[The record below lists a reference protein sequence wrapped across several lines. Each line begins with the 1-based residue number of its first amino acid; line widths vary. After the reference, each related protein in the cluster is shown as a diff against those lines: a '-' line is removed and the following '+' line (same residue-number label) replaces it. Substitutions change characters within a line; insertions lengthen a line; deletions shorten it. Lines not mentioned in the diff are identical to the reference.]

1 MKEVKMEA
9 TRVEMTQLVLP
20 GQANNH
26 GTLFGGQLV
35 AWMDTAASVAACR
48 FCRSDVVTVSIDELY
63 FALPIKRGDI
73 VVLYAQVNQ
82 AWGSSME
89 IGVRAEAEDPR
100 TGERRR
106 ACTGFLTFVR
116 VREGQPAPLP
126 KLIVA
131 EGQEKRAQDAQER
144 REVRLNRRKSKRG

>member
-1 MKEVKMEA
+1 MKQVKMEE

-35 AWMDTAASVAACR
+35 AWMDTAASVSACR
-48 FCRSDVVTVSIDELY
+48 FCRSDVVTVSIDELH
-63 FALPIKRGDI
+63 FAQPIKRGDI

-100 TGERRR
+100 TGERRH
-106 ACTGFLTFVR
+106 ACTGFLTFVHVQDGR
-116 VREGQPAPLP
+116 PAPLP
-126 KLIVA
+126 KLVVA
-131 EGQEKRAQDAQER
+131 EGEEKRAEDAQAR
-144 REVRLNRRKSKRG
+144 REARLNRRKSKRG

>member
-20 GQANNH
+20 GQTNNH

-48 FCRSDVVTVSIDELY
+48 FCRSDVVTISIDDLY
-63 FALPIKRGDI
+63 FAQPIKQGDI

-82 AWGSSME
+82 AWGTSME
-89 IGVRAEAEDPR
+89 IGVRAESEDAR
-100 TGERRR
+100 TGERRH

-116 VREGQPAPLP
+116 IKDGRPAPLP
-126 KLIVA
+126 KLIVTP
-131 EGQEKRAQDAQER
+131 GQEKRAEDAQSR
-144 REVRLNRRKSKRG
+144 RETRLNRRKSK

>member
-1 MKEVKMEA
+1 MEEVKMEA

-20 GQANNH
+20 GHANNH

-48 FCRSDVVTVSIDELY
+48 FCRADVVTVSIDELH
-63 FALPIKRGDI
+63 FAQPIRRGDI

-89 IGVRAEAEDPR
+89 IGVRAEAEDPA
-100 TGERRR
+100 TGERRH

-116 VREGQPAPLP
+116 VKEGRPAKLP
-126 KLIVA
+126 KLLVA
-131 EGQEKRAQDAQER
+131 EGQEQRALDAQQRRATRLER
-144 REVRLNRRKSKRG
+144 LRQKRS

>member
-1 MKEVKMEA
+1 MSNVTTSD

-20 GQANNH
+20 GLTNTH

-35 AWMDTAASVAACR
+35 AWMDTAASVAASR
-48 FCRSDVVTVSIDELY
+48 FCRSAVVTVSIDELH
-63 FALPIKRGDI
+63 FAQPIELGDT

-89 IGVRAEAEDPR
+89 IGVRAEREDPK
-100 TGERRR
+100 TGERAH

-116 VREGQPAPLP
+116 VVDGRPAPLP
-126 KLIVA
+126 KLTI
-131 EGQEKRAQDAQER
+131 EPGQER
-144 REVRLNRRKSKRG
+144 RAEDAQARREARLNRRANKR